1 MDRPHLQFRFRLH
14 LSLWPLSLSLSARR
28 GAVIMAK
35 WNPAEQQRVL
45 QMRLSLSSFAPQ
57 TDLIG
62 CKAEGIFIL
71 AHREEEGLTRET
83 RDILGRITLAVG

>member
-1 MDRPHLQFRFRLH
+1 MEPRGAAK
-14 LSLWPLSLSLSARR
+14 SLTNATLPLSY
-28 GAVIMAK
+28 
-35 WNPAEQQRVL
+35 P
-45 QMRLSLSSFAPQ
+45 SSFAPQ

-83 RDILGRITLAVG
+83 RDILGRIPVAVG